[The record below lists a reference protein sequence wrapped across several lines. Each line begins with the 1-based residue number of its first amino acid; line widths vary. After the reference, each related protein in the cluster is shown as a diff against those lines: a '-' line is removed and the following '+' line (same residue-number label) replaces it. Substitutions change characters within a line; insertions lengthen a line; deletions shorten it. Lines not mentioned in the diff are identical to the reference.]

1 MNTALMMG
9 FRNNRKE
16 NRKINVAYTWFMICY
31 TDCDALNENDS
42 EC

>member
-9 FRNNRKE
+9 FRNRGKESRKT
-16 NRKINVAYTWFMICY
+16 KVAYTWFMICY
-31 TDCDALNENDS
+31 TDCNVLNENDS